1 MAERKTKNQQ
11 TFTPA
16 DLAADRARALEMAPV
31 SRETAARLDV
41 FVEHLLRVAPHL
53 NLIARSTLPNVWT
66 RHIADSLQLLALAPD
81 AKCWIDLGPGAG
93 FPGLVIACAL
103 ADRAGA
109 TVHLVESIGKK
120 AAFLREAVNLLQV
133 PAVIHAVRIED
144 FGKNFKLRP
153 DVVTA
158 RALAPL
164 DELLKLARP
173 LLQTGALGLF
183 PKGQDV
189 EGELTRASKYWNINA
204 ELVPS
209 KTSPDGRIVVVRGLQ
224 PRSHKS

>member
-1 MAERKTKNQQ
+1 MAETSKQNIA
-11 TFTPA
+11 PA
-16 DLAADRARALEMAPV
+16 DLAADRARALEMVPV
-31 SRETAARLDV
+31 SRETAAKLDV
-41 FVEHLLRVAPHL
+41 FVAHLLRVAPHL

-66 RHIADSLQLLALAPD
+66 RHIADSLQLLPLAPD
-81 AKCWIDLGPGAG
+81 AKCWIDLGSGAG
-93 FPGLVIACAL
+93 FPGLVIACAV
-103 ADRAGA
+103 ADREGA
-109 TVHLVESIGKK
+109 TVHLVESTGKK

-144 FGKNFKLRP
+144 FGKNFKIRP

-164 DELLKLARP
+164 DELLKLAQP
-173 LLQTGALGLF
+173 ILKTGALGMF

-189 EGELTRASKYWNINA
+189 EGELTKASKCWNIDA

-209 KTSPDGRIVVVRGLQ
+209 KTSPEGRIVVVRGLQ
-224 PRSHKS
+224 PRSPKS